1 MQENSGKNMITLKK
15 YASLRDAVKEAQK
28 VRYLVAWFQKH
39 FFLIGVVGSCREL
52 KCQRCHFMKQK
63 G

>member
-28 VRYLVAWFQKH
+28 VRYLVAWF
-39 FFLIGVVGSCREL
+39 
-52 KCQRCHFMKQK
+52 
-63 G
+63 